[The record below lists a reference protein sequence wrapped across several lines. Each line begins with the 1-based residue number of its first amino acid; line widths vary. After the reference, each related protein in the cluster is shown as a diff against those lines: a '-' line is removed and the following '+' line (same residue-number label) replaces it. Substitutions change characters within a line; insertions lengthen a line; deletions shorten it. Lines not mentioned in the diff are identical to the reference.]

1 MGVLMSNSNIFF
13 IAEAGI
19 NHNGSLDLAY
29 QLIDMAVVAGCDAV
43 KFQKRTPSICVP
55 DSMKSVMRET
65 PWGNITYLDYKERIE
80 FGYEEYSK
88 IADYCRDNNI
98 AWSAS
103 AWDIPSL
110 EFLDQFKVPFHKV
123 ASALA
128 THTEFLEE
136 VASRQIPTYASVGMC
151 SYEDI
156 DSLVDVFK
164 KHSCSLSLMHTVSTY
179 PALDSDLNL
188 RMIETLRERYGL
200 AVGYSGHETSV
211 SPSIVAAA
219 LGAVAIER
227 HITLDRA
234 MWGTDHSASLEAPG
248 LNQLVGALR
257 KIPVVLGTGVKQ
269 EIAAEKSIASKM
281 RYWE

>member
-1 MGVLMSNSNIFF
+1 MSNNDLFF

-19 NHNGSLDLAY
+19 NHNGSLQLAFD
-29 QLIDMAVVAGCDAV
+29 LIDMAVTAGCDAV
-43 KFQKRTPSICVP
+43 KFQKRTPEICVP
-55 DSMKSVMRET
+55 EAMKSVMRET
-65 PWGNITYLDYKERIE
+65 PWGKITYLKYKELIE
-80 FGYEEYSK
+80 FGQEEYSA
-88 IADYCRDNNI
+88 ISNYCRDRKI
-98 AWSAS
+98 LWSAS

-110 EFLDQFKVPFHKV
+110 EFLDQFNLPFHKV

-136 VASRQIPTYASVGMC
+136 VARRGIQTYASVGMC
-151 SYEDI
+151 SFEQI
-156 DSLVDVFK
+156 DSLVAIFA
-164 KHSCSLSLMHTVSTY
+164 KHQCPLTLMHTVSTY

-188 RMIETLRERYGL
+188 RMIETLGARYGL
-200 AVGYSGHETSV
+200 PIGYSGHETSV

-248 LNQLVGALR
+248 LTQLIGALR
-257 KIPVVLGTGVKQ
+257 KVPVVLGDGIKK
-269 EIAAEKSIASKM
+269 EIEEEKKIASKM